1 MFGIGLPELI
11 IILIVALIVFG
22 PKKLPDLAKSLGK
35 GMAEFRKAT
44 DDLKSS
50 IDNDIQEIKDIKI
63 DLDQEETSNPY
74 QSEAPSP
81 TETGVDAD
89 VSPPELKESSTEPIA
104 AHDPFLDNLERGKIE
119 IAEPPAGVPSE
130 QTIAQTTPPPKEEN
144 QPVITKESV

>member
-22 PKKLPDLAKSLGK
+22 PKTLPDLAKSLGK
-35 GMAEFRKAT
+35 GMAEFKKAT

-50 IDNDIQEIKDIKI
+50 IDTDLKI

-89 VSPPELKESSTEPIA
+89 VSPP
-104 AHDPFLDNLERGKIE
+104 N
-119 IAEPPAGVPSE
+119 
-130 QTIAQTTPPPKEEN
+130 
-144 QPVITKESV
+144 

>member
-35 GMAEFRKAT
+35 GMAEFKKAT

-50 IDNDIQEIKDIKI
+50 IDTDLKI
-63 DLDQEETSNPY
+63 DLDQEETSNPN
-74 QSEAPSP
+74 QSETLSP

-89 VSPPELKESSTEPIA
+89 VTPPELKESSTEPIS
-104 AHDPFLDNLERGKIE
+104 AHESFIEGLEREKIDT
-119 IAEPPAGVPSE
+119 AEPQEGVPSE

>member
-35 GMAEFRKAT
+35 GMAEFKKAT

-50 IDNDIQEIKDIKI
+50 IDTDLKI

-119 IAEPPAGVPSE
+119 IAEPQEGVPSE

>member
-74 QSEAPSP
+74 QSEASSP
-81 TETGVDAD
+81 TETGVDAE
-89 VSPPELKESSTEPIA
+89 VSPPELKEPSIDQVSLT
-104 AHDPFLDNLERGKIE
+104 DPFIEDLERGKVGM
-119 IAEPPAGVPSE
+119 AESRESAPPTEAV
-130 QTIAQTTPPPKEEN
+130 AQNTPPPKEEN
-144 QPVITKESV
+144 KPAATKESV

>member
-35 GMAEFRKAT
+35 GMAEFKKAT
-44 DDLKSS
+44 DDLKST
-50 IDNDIQEIKDIKI
+50 IDTDLKI

-81 TETGVDAD
+81 TEIGVDAD

>member
-35 GMAEFRKAT
+35 GMAEFKKAT

-50 IDNDIQEIKDIKI
+50 IDTDLKI

-89 VSPPELKESSTEPIA
+89 VSPPELKESSTEPIS

>member
-1 MFGIGLPELI
+1 MFGIGLAELV

-35 GMAEFRKAT
+35 GMAEFKKAT

-50 IDNDIQEIKDIKI
+50 IDTDLKI

-89 VSPPELKESSTEPIA
+89 VSSPELKESSTETMA